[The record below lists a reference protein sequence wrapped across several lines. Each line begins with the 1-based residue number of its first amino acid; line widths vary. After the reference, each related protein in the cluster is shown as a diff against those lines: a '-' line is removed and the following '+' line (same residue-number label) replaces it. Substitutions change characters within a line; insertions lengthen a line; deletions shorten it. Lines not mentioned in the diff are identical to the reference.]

1 MKKSTPKE
9 SMSVV
14 SGILGFLRDR
24 GKTELLPLVALG
36 LDEAVDTS
44 NERKKIV
51 ITSAVPLSKD
61 QIQSIKDSITR
72 FLKRDV
78 PAVNRVDKDLIGGFF
93 VRVGDFFLDAS
104 LVSELNAVKQTLLS

>member
-1 MKKSTPKE
+1 MKKNAQKE
-9 SMSVV
+9 STSVV

-24 GKTELLPLVALG
+24 GKTELLPFVAHE

-44 NERKKIV
+44 NEREKIL

-61 QIQSIKDSITR
+61 EIQSIKRSITR
-72 FLKRDV
+72 FLRRDV
-78 PAVNRVDKDLIGGFF
+78 PAVNRIDKDLIGGFS